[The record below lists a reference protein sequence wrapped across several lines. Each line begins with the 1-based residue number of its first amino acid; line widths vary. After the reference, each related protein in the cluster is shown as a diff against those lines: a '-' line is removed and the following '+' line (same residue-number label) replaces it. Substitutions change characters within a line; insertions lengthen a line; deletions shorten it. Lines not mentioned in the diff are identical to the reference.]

1 MGDLQ
6 RVINVRKL
14 QRINLVTSDIS
25 VDTESSLGSKYI
37 EEYMAGLELGSN
49 LPVTEL
55 QPADDLAILAGHAFV
70 SLWTMTKEEAHLYNA
85 AVVLE
90 FALVKSRMS
99 FQIRLLLVR
108 IYRLLGEYSYHFGML
123 CVLWMRSQ
131 ALHL

>member
-1 MGDLQ
+1 MAS
-6 RVINVRKL
+6 N
-14 QRINLVTSDIS
+14 IS
-25 VDTESSLGSKYI
+25 TDVESSLGSKYI

-70 SLWTMTKEEAHLYNA
+70 SLWTMTKEGAHLYNA

-90 FALVKSRMS
+90 FALTRSRMS

-108 IYRLLGEYSYHFGML
+108 IYRLLGRCF
-123 CVLWMRSQ
+123 
-131 ALHL
+131 